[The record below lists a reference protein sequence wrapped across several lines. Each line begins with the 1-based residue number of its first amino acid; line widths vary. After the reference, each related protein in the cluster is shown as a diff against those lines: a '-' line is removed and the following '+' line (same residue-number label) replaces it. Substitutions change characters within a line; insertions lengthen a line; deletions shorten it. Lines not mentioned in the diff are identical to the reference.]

1 MTSAQGDHQC
11 SLAVSPPPWL
21 APLELPPLGPG
32 RTRLRRNRSASSTD
46 EAFLAQLQADGIT
59 PPSAARA
66 IKDAH
71 AVCDAL
77 DEGHSAKAVIKAV
90 AKATGLSAK
99 GAKTFAVD
107 AASAY
112 CPQYVTSS

>member
-1 MTSAQGDHQC
+1 MLIRRFTASVAGTTLTAAALG
-11 SLAVSPPPWL
+11 LA
-21 APLELPPLGPG
+21 ALGFAG
-32 RTRLRRNRSASSTD
+32 TASASSVD
-46 EAFLAQLQADGIT
+46 DAFLAQLQADGIT

-66 IKDAH
+66 ISDAH
-71 AVCDAL
+71 AVCRAL
-77 DEGHSAKAVIKAV
+77 DQGHSGQEVINAV
-90 AKATGLSAK
+90 AESTGLRAN

>member
-1 MTSAQGDHQC
+1 MFTRRFAASMVGTTLTAATLG
-11 SLAVSPPPWL
+11 LA
-21 APLELPPLGPG
+21 ALGFAG
-32 RTRLRRNRSASSTD
+32 TASASSTD

-77 DEGHSAKAVIKAV
+77 DGSLGKAVIKAV

>member
-1 MTSAQGDHQC
+1 MFTRRFAASMVGTTLTAATLG
-11 SLAVSPPPWL
+11 LA
-21 APLELPPLGPG
+21 ALGFAG
-32 RTRLRRNRSASSTD
+32 TASASSTD

-77 DEGHSAKAVIKAV
+77 EGHSAKAVIKAV

>member
-1 MTSAQGDHQC
+1 MFVRRFTASVAGTTLTAAALG
-11 SLAVSPPPWL
+11 LA
-21 APLELPPLGPG
+21 ALGFAG
-32 RTRLRRNRSASSTD
+32 TASASSVD
-46 EAFLAQLQADGIT
+46 DAFLAQLQADGIT

-66 IKDAH
+66 ISDAH
-71 AVCDAL
+71 AVCRAL
-77 DEGHSAKAVIKAV
+77 DQGHSGQEVINAV
-90 AKATGLSAK
+90 AESTGLSAK